1 MRQKL
6 RIEPYFQLCYTE
18 NSEEGGQNVKGNQG
32 KAIKKLHWS
41 AEKVLSYGLFAA
53 NLLLLL
59 ACLTNLYDVGLSIWM
74 VQTAVYLFSESII
87 GGLLLDVIAKRM
99 GLEDKK

>member
-1 MRQKL
+1 M
-6 RIEPYFQLCYTE
+6 
-18 NSEEGGQNVKGNQG
+18 
-32 KAIKKLHWS
+32 
-41 AEKVLSYGLFAA
+41 FAA